1 VDDDESAWKSN
12 SDNQVDG
19 GLGGVS
25 FLDTIA
31 QDSVAPMQCESISQL
46 PYLNGKTIGF

>member
-31 QDSVAPMQCESISQL
+31 QDSVAPMQNDRL
-46 PYLNGKTIGF
+46 LNM